1 MNLAAK
7 IGLGAAGAV
16 ALLAGVVIVRTV
28 TYEAPG
34 SSAAPVALAAP
45 VAVDVDAAA
54 SRLAESI
61 RFQTISHQDPAEDR
75 PEEWDRLHAWL
86 QSAYPAFH
94 KVAQREVIG
103 KKTLL
108 YTWKG
113 SDPALAPIVLMAHQ
127 DVVPVTPGSEAN
139 WRYPPFDGVVAD
151 GAIWG
156 RGSIDDKGSLIGLF
170 EACEILARQ
179 GYQPK
184 RTVILLSTEDE
195 EVRGTGA
202 EAAAAA
208 LKARGTKAEFV
219 VDEGLAVL
227 KANPVTG
234 TPLALI
240 GIGEKGY
247 GTLTVTAPAPGGH
260 SSAPPKDTGVVTLS
274 RALVG
279 ISEHPFPMSLDG
291 PGGAMLRTL
300 APQAKLPVRMA
311 VANEWLFRP
320 LLISQMG
327 ASPAGAALM
336 HTTIAPTMLKG
347 SPKENVLPQ
356 DATAW
361 INLRLAPGDTAD
373 EVIAHIREGAGD
385 QPVKIEWA
393 KAPKEATALSSTSSF
408 GWNVLSSLAADEAK
422 APVSPG
428 LVTAGTD
435 SRSLAPV
442 AKDVYRFSA
451 AVFDMDGF
459 TMIHGTNEHLTV
471 DNLKRIIQYNARLI
485 VTATR

>member
-1 MNLAAK
+1 MKLAAK
-7 IGLGAAGAV
+7 IGLGAAGAA
-16 ALLAGVVIVRTV
+16 ALLAGVVVVRTL
-28 TYEAPG
+28 TYQAPG
-34 SSAAPVALAAP
+34 ADLSSVPLAPP
-45 VAVDVDAAA
+45 VAVDADAAA
-54 SRLAESI
+54 LRLGQAVRI
-61 RFQTISHQDPAEDR
+61 QTVSHQDKAEDR
-75 PEEWDRLHAWL
+75 PEEWDKLHAWL
-86 QSAYPAFH
+86 QTTYPAFH

-103 KKTLL
+103 TRTLL

-127 DVVPVTPGSEAN
+127 DVVPVTPGTEKD

-151 GAIWG
+151 GAVWG

-170 EACEILARQ
+170 EACEILAAQ

-195 EVRGTGA
+195 EVGGTGA
-202 EAAAAA
+202 EAAAAL

-260 SSAPPKDTGVVTLS
+260 SSAPPKTTGVVTLS
-274 RALVG
+274 KALVN

-291 PGGAMLRTL
+291 PGGAMLKTL
-300 APQAKLPVRMA
+300 APQAKFPVRMA

-320 LLISQMG
+320 LLISQVG
-327 ASPAGAALM
+327 ATPAGAALM

-361 INLRLAPGDTAD
+361 INLRLAPGDTSEA
-373 EVIAHIREGAGD
+373 VLAHIREGAGD
-385 QPVKIEWA
+385 VPVKIAWA
-393 KAPKEATALSSTSSF
+393 KPPKEATALSSTSSF
-408 GWNVLSSLAADEAK
+408 GWKVLAGLAADEAK

-435 SRSLAPV
+435 SRALSPV

-451 AVFDMDGF
+451 AVFDLDGF